1 MPRHPNATEL
11 LSGRTHDAKVWRNPD
26 GSRTAEISAD
36 LHYPD
41 QNGAFRVV
49 DLTFRQVS
57 TTEWVAERSR
67 FRVRAYREAGVNWL
81 EVTHRSSGKGIRY
94 QVPLS
99 ATVQV
104 NFRESPKGEVR
115 RIPLPRGWVNRGIS
129 RPSIHPTGF

>member
-1 MPRHPNATEL
+1 M
-11 LSGRTHDAKVWRNPD
+11 
-26 GSRTAEISAD
+26 AEFGAD
-36 LHYPD
+36 MHYPD
-41 QNGAFRVV
+41 ANGDYQPV

-115 RIPLPRGWVNRGIS
+115 RNP
-129 RPSIHPTGF
+129 